1 MAGSV
6 QALVT
11 VHLERLGGCVFG
23 PHREHWVCLHVGSSV
38 QYGVTRG
45 IAGISVVFRQH
56 EASSSLWSPGHTRG
70 LFLFLGSPLS
80 LSERSLLWAE
90 SFPFCSHSQARG
102 LAALTGSGMVRSS
115 AFVFLGH
122 PCAERTL
129 PLTGDLGTLF

>member
-1 MAGSV
+1 MAGTL

-11 VHLERLGGCVFG
+11 VHLERLGGGVFG
-23 PHREHWVCLHVGSSV
+23 PHRVHWVCLCVRSRCSLEE
-38 QYGVTRG
+38 RG
-45 IAGISVVFRQH
+45 AYK
-56 EASSSLWSPGHTRG
+56 AYLWSPSNTRPLLCGLRGTRG

-122 PCAERTL
+122 PCAECTL